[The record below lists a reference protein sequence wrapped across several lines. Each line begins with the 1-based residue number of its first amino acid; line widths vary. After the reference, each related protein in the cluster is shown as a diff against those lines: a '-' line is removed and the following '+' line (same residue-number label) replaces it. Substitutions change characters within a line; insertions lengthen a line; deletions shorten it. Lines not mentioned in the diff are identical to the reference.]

1 MSSRSHLANHSTS
14 KLHLMLADLLG
25 KVHEE
30 EKAMDH
36 YTIALNLNPRN
47 LPAQEGLQKLEQTT
61 DTVSE
66 RTGYDIDM
74 DEGANSGDEP
84 DLEESETEAIWSDG
98 DLTLAP
104 TSNRSF

>member
-1 MSSRSHLANHSTS
+1 
-14 KLHLMLADLLG
+14 
-25 KVHEE
+25 
-30 EKAMDH
+30 MDH

-47 LPAQEGLQKLEQTT
+47 VPAQEGLQKLEQTT

-66 RTGYDIDM
+66 RTYDIDM
-74 DEGANSGDEP
+74 DEGGNSDGEA

-104 TSNRSF
+104 NTSNRSF